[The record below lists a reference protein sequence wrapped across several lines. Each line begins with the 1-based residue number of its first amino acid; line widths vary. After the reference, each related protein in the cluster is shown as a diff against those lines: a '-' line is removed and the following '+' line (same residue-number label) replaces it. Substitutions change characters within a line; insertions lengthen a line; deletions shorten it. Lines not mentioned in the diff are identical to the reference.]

1 MLIAQISDPHIVEPG
16 CKACDVAPTSER
28 LAQLVT
34 YLNKLDPLPDVAL
47 VTGDITHDGTAAQ
60 AEQAK
65 HLLDSLKMPYHVVPG
80 NHDDRSTLGKIFLG
94 QTCPSQNAEFLHYVI
109 EDYDIRLIGLD
120 STNPGAPGG
129 KICQTRAAWLEERL
143 NEASEKPTILF
154 MHHPPVKF
162 GVLET
167 DEDGFEGSD
176 LLGEL
181 VERFPNIERVLCG
194 HIHLTAHTQWRGTVV
209 STAPSAGGM
218 RLALDLT
225 LKKSSGFHL
234 ANPEFQL
241 HYRTSNGGLVTHQ
254 VEVSENDKLYLF

>member
-16 CKACDVAPTSER
+16 RKACKVASTSER

-34 YLNKLDPLPDVAL
+34 CLNKLDPLPDVAL
-47 VTGDITHDGTAAQ
+47 ITGDITHDGTDAQ
-60 AEQAK
+60 AAQAK
-65 HLLDSLKMPYHVVPG
+65 HLLDPLKMPYHVVPG
-80 NHDDRSTLGKIFLG
+80 NHDDRTTLGKVFSG

-109 EDYDIRLIGLD
+109 EDHDIRLIGLD
-120 STNPGAPGG
+120 STNPGASGG
-129 KICQTRAAWLEERL
+129 EICQRRAGWLEARL
-143 NEASEKPTILF
+143 NEASKKPTILF

-167 DEDGFEGSD
+167 DVDGFEGSD
-176 LLGEL
+176 LLGKL
-181 VERFPNIERVLCG
+181 VERFPNIERILCG
-194 HIHLTAHTQWRGTVV
+194 HIHLTAHTQWRGTPV

>member
-16 CKACDVAPTSER
+16 RKTCDVAPTSER
-28 LAQLVT
+28 LAELVT
-34 YLNKLDPLPDVAL
+34 CVNKLDPLPDVAL
-47 VTGDITHDGTAAQ
+47 ITGDITHDGTDAQ

-65 HLLDSLKMPYHVVPG
+65 HLLAPLKMPYHVVPG
-80 NHDDRSTLGKIFLG
+80 NHDDRTALAKVFSG
-94 QTCPSQNAEFLHYVI
+94 QACPSQDAEFLHYVI
-109 EDYDIRLIGLD
+109 EDYDTRLIGLD
-120 STNPGAPGG
+120 STNPASPGG
-129 KICQTRAAWLEERL
+129 EFCQRRADWLEARL
-143 NEASEKPTILF
+143 SELSEKPTILF

-167 DEDGFEGSD
+167 DVDGFEGSD

-225 LKKSSGFHL
+225 LKKPSGFHL
-234 ANPEFQL
+234 VNPEFQL

-254 VEVSENDKLYLF
+254 VEVSENDNLYLF